1 MPGGTRLESRYR
13 ETHRRGRH
21 PAQRAATAGKPWPA
35 PGATVVSA
43 VSLRLTARTTDWGAV
58 LLLALVDRS

>member
-1 MPGGTRLESRYR
+1 
-13 ETHRRGRH
+13 
-21 PAQRAATAGKPWPA
+21 
-35 PGATVVSA
+35 VSA